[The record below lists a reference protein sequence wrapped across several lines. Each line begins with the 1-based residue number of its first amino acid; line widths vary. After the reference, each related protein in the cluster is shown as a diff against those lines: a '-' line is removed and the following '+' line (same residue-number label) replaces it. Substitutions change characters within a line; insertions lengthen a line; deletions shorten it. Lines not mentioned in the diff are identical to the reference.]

1 MFPRDQ
7 NAALHEE
14 VITAL
19 HETYPEHPIV
29 KERWGIM
36 HSPAYKTS
44 VGSMAP
50 ELAFK
55 DPDGRIRKLSDLK
68 GKVVLIDFWASWC
81 GPCRRENP
89 NVRRVYSLY
98 HDKGFEI
105 YSVSLDRDA
114 ASWKRA
120 INDDN
125 LVWPNHVSDL
135 KQWQSEGA
143 AIYGVRSIPATFLLN
158 REGRIVAKDLRGE
171 ALEKA
176 VKQLVEQ

>member
-1 MFPRDQ
+1 
-7 NAALHEE
+7 
-14 VITAL
+14 
-19 HETYPEHPIV
+19 
-29 KERWGIM
+29 M
-36 HSPAYKTS
+36 HSPAYKNS
-44 VGSMAP
+44 VGAMAP

-55 DPDGRIRKLSDLK
+55 DPDGNIRKLSDLR
-68 GKVVLIDFWASWC
+68 GKVVLVDFWASWC

-89 NVRRVYSLY
+89 NVRYIYGLY
-98 HDKGFEI
+98 HNKGFEI

-120 INDDN
+120 ISDDK
-125 LVWPNHVSDL
+125 LLWPNHVSDL
-135 KQWQSEGA
+135 KHWQSEAA
-143 AIYGVRSIPATFLLN
+143 AIYGVRSIPATFLLD